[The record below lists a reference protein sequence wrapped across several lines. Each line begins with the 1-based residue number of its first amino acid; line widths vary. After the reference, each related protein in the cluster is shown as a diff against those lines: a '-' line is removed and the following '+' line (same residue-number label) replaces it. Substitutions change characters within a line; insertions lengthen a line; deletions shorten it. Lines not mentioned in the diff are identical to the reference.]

1 MSLLALA
8 VLSLLCL
15 GGYAAAAQSCP
26 CSDPSL
32 CNPISGTPDKEI
44 LAFVTSQDNWP
55 HYNWSLLTTV
65 ALFTD
70 FNDSLLCYAHSK
82 GVRVVLSA
90 SYPVTDL
97 QNSTRVKV
105 SATIAS
111 ATAISGS
118 KGEEL
123 YALYVSIPSRRRVGM
138 LV

>member
-8 VLSLLCL
+8 LLSLLCVEC
-15 GGYAAAAQSCP
+15 YAAAAPSCP

-44 LAFVTSQDNWP
+44 VASVTSQDNWP

-70 FNDSLLCYAHSK
+70 FNDSLLCHAHSM
-82 GVRVVLSA
+82 GVRVVLHGA
-90 SYPVTDL
+90 YPVSDL

-105 SATIAS
+105 
-111 ATAISGS
+111 GS
-118 KGEEL
+118 
-123 YALYVSIPSRRRVGM
+123 
-138 LV
+138 

>member
-8 VLSLLCL
+8 LLSLLCL
-15 GGYAAAAQSCP
+15 EGYAAAAPSCP
-26 CSDPSL
+26 CADPSL

-90 SYPVTDL
+90 SYPVNEL
-97 QNSTRVKV
+97 QNFTRVKV
-105 SATIAS
+105 SY
-111 ATAISGS
+111 SGVTDD
-118 KGEEL
+118 
-123 YALYVSIPSRRRVGM
+123 A
-138 LV
+138 